1 MTEQNVDHWPARKQ
15 LSYHQER
22 MQAAIRDAAQMAE
35 KAYRNQNPQAGGLK
49 TKSEIRVYLK
59 RPKGFSGYPS
69 RMVYGMLN
77 SPIALR
83 EPNKAFI
90 ERLQAQY
97 PNYRV
102 PIGLMSYPVPPKEL
116 ERISKLL
123 KASGRNIN
131 LKLNNTLS
139 KIKLALRA
147 KDTVAST
154 QRTYNLQLAFGDKS
168 VVANGVNLT
177 VSHDAKGYDRIRLGV
192 GDKRQWLR
200 CDVLELLAM
209 K

>member
-1 MTEQNVDHWPARKQ
+1 MTQQNVDQWPARKQ
-15 LSYHQER
+15 LSFHQER
-22 MQAAIRDAAQMAE
+22 MQAVIRDAARLAE
-35 KAYRNQNPQAGGLK
+35 LAYREANPQAGGLK

-59 RPKGFSGYPS
+59 RPKGFSGHPS
-69 RMVYGMLN
+69 RLVEVML
-77 SPIALR
+77 SSRIALR
-83 EPNKAFI
+83 EPNKAFV
-90 ERLQAQY
+90 ERLQARY
-97 PNYRV
+97 PTYRV
-102 PIGLMSYPVPPKEL
+102 PIGLMSYPVPPREL

-123 KASGRNIN
+123 KAGGRDID

-147 KDTVAST
+147 KDITAST
-154 QRTYNLQLAFGDKS
+154 QRTYNLQLAFGNKS